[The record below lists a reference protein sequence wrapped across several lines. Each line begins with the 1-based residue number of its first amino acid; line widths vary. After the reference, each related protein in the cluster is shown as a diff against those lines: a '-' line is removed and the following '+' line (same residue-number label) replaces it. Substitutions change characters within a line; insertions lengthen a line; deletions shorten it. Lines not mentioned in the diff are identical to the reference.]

1 MVTLRHTEFGEVK
14 SSMKR
19 LRCAI
24 IGAGVVGV
32 ATAYAL
38 ARRGA
43 EVTLYEQY
51 DLHHNRGSS
60 HGATRMLRTAYYE
73 HPNYVPLVQRTT
85 VLWRDLEAKSKQS
98 LFQQTG
104 VMLAGYEDG
113 ALIPGTLKAA
123 SEHGLT
129 LEHLSH
135 QQAAEQ
141 YGCFSFPKEMKVIKE
156 HDAGVIFADKAF
168 NALLKGAINIGVT
181 IKSQC
186 PVQRWEAS
194 SGGVKIITQDN
205 VELYDR
211 VIISTGAWANEL
223 LGDIGA
229 SVTPVIKTLFWI
241 PPGDEQ
247 LTIKGGFIP
256 FAVETKDLRFFYGF
270 PAVGEEG
277 VKLGEHTG
285 GYTATHSIDEL
296 PKTVFDQDAEDL
308 KNFLTRFAPKLAQPL
323 INNLKCLYEASSDR
337 HFIID
342 HHPHDERV
350 CFAVGLS
357 GHGFKFAPV
366 IGEALADL
374 AGGKRLEPEFQFLSL
389 ERFAQP
395 TNDGPLSNSEFS

>member
-1 MVTLRHTEFGEVK
+1 MQK
-14 SSMKR
+14 
-19 LRCAI
+19 LRCAV
-24 IGAGVVGV
+24 IGAGIAGL

-38 ARRGA
+38 SRRGA
-43 EVTLYEQY
+43 EVAIFEQY
-51 DLHHNRGSS
+51 DLFHNRGSS
-60 HGATRMLRTAYYE
+60 HGATRMLRMAYYE
-73 HPNYVPLVQRTT
+73 HPNYVPLVQRA
-85 VLWRDLEAKSKQS
+85 VKQWRDLEAKSMQS

-104 VMLAGYEDG
+104 VLLAGYEDG

-123 SEHGLT
+123 DEHNLT

-141 YGCFSFPKEMKVIKE
+141 YDCFLFPKEMKVIKE

-168 NALLKGAINIGVT
+168 NALLNVAINIGVT

-186 PVQRWEAS
+186 PVRRWEGS

-211 VIISTGAWANEL
+211 VIISTGAWANDL
-223 LGDIGA
+223 LGNIGA

-247 LTIKGGFIP
+247 LTIKGGFTP
-256 FAVETKDLRFFYGF
+256 FAIETEDMRFFYGF
-270 PAVGEEG
+270 PAFGEEG

-285 GYTATHSIDEL
+285 GYAANHPTDTLPVNILDE
-296 PKTVFDQDAEDL
+296 DARDL
-308 KNFLTRFAPKLAQPL
+308 QNFLGRFAPTLAQPF
-323 INNLKCLYEASSDR
+323 IRNQRCLYEVSPDR

-374 AGGKRLEPEFQFLSL
+374 AQGKSLDPEVQFLSL
-389 ERFAQP
+389 ERFRA
-395 TNDGPLSNSEFS
+395 TL